1 MGKVKINRLRIFCNL
16 GVTEKERESKQPV
29 LLDIVLSLDLKKACR
44 KDDLAYTVDY
54 DALVGEIK
62 KDLDGKS
69 FSLLEALA
77 GRIGDICLNR
87 EPVERVK
94 ISARKPKALEAA
106 DSSEVEISMSENEKA
121 SEEEDNLGRKNR

>member
-29 LLDIVLSLDLKKACR
+29 LLDIVLSLDLKEACR

-54 DALVGEIK
+54 DALVVEIK
-62 KDLDGKS
+62 KDLCGES

-77 GRIGDICLNR
+77 GWVGEICLKK
-87 EPVERVK
+87 ELVERVK
-94 ISARKPKALEAA
+94 ISAMKPKALEAA

-121 SEEEDNLGRKNR
+121 SEEEDKLGRKSR